1 MRDVYLN
8 YFRALTSRY
17 EMSQEEKAHLCELIM
32 YEAMKRFVA
41 GGSNEDLAKY
51 RMIVACAE
59 AQENLEEDVG
69 FFTDCLCGLR
79 VV

>member
-1 MRDVYLN
+1 MRDVYLD

-17 EMSQEEKAHLCELIM
+17 EMSLEEKAHLCELIM

-41 GGSNEDLAKY
+41 GGSDEDKAKY
-51 RMIVACAE
+51 SLIVAAAE
-59 AQENLEEDVG
+59 AQENCEEEVFG
-69 FFTDCLCGLR
+69 DCLCGLI

>member
-1 MRDVYLN
+1 MRDVYLD
-8 YFRALTSRY
+8 YFRALTSRC

-41 GGSNEDLAKY
+41 GGSDEDKAKY
-51 RMIVACAE
+51 SLIVAAAE
-59 AQENLEEDVG
+59 AQGDREEEVFG
-69 FFTDCLCGLR
+69 DCLCGLI

>member
-1 MRDVYLN
+1 MRDVYRD

-17 EMSQEEKAHLCELIM
+17 NMSLTEKVNLCELIM

-41 GGSNEDLAKY
+41 GGSDEDKAKY
-51 RMIVACAE
+51 SLIVAAAE
-59 AQENLEEDVG
+59 AQGDREEEVFG
-69 FFTDCLCGLR
+69 DCLCGLI

>member
-8 YFRALTSRY
+8 YFRALGRY
-17 EMSQEEKAHLCELIM
+17 EMSRLEKVHLCELIM

-41 GGSNEDLAKY
+41 GGSDEDKAKISL
-51 RMIVACAE
+51 IVAVAE
-59 AQENLEEDVG
+59 AQENPSEEEVFG
-69 FFTDCLCGLR
+69 DCLCGLI